1 MRKSEEKYLCDFTQ
15 LIRIC
20 QTKQFYGLHSIGIP
34 PKETVKNLEYN
45 MLSAN
50 IQFVLSSTI
59 YQHVITIETERMKL
73 ICGNTSPIPWQQ
85 NAFHGSQ
92 PSNSM
97 KLILYS
103 IRSRK
108 TFLKYIEHEE
118 QLCTIV
124 RHRTESLFLREPTDY
139 VIWHLFAL

>member
-15 LIRIC
+15 LIKNLSDKIV
-20 QTKQFYGLHSIGIP
+20 LWIAPAGIP

-73 ICGNTSPIPWQQ
+73 ICGNTSPIPWQ
-85 NAFHGSQ
+85 
-92 PSNSM
+92 
-97 KLILYS
+97 
-103 IRSRK
+103 
-108 TFLKYIEHEE
+108 
-118 QLCTIV
+118 
-124 RHRTESLFLREPTDY
+124 
-139 VIWHLFAL
+139 